1 MSVAL
6 HYLRERFSVN
16 PGLTGPVG
24 LGGGSFEEKRDGAG
38 KECGVEG
45 SLITSTA
52 RKSLKVD
59 FVRMIRKTGLM
70 IFQATPTKHIQN
82 DS

>member
-24 LGGGSFEEKRDGAG
+24 LVESGSFEAKRDGKG
-38 KECGVEG
+38 KGSGMEG
-45 SLITSTA
+45 RLITSTV
-52 RKSLKVD
+52 RKGLKVD
-59 FVRMIRKTGLM
+59 LDRMARKTGLM
-70 IFQATPTKHIQN
+70 IFQATPTKHI
-82 DS
+82 